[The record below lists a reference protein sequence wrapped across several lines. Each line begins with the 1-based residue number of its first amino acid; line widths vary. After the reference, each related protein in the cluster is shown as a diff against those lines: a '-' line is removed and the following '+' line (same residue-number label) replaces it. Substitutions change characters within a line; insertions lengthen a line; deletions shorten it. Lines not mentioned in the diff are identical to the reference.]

1 MGKLLLIFDGFD
13 EMAARVD
20 RQQMIN
26 NFWELAQAVVP
37 GAKAILTCRTEHFP
51 EAKEGRALLNAELKA
66 STANLTGESPQFEVL
81 ELEKFSDD
89 QIRRVFSFKTNEQTV
104 IQVMGNPQLL
114 DLARR
119 PVMTELILAAL
130 PDIEAGKPIDLA
142 RVYLYA
148 VRHKMQEDIRNGRT
162 FTSLADKLYFLCELS
177 WEMLSTERMSI
188 NYRLIPDR
196 IRRLFPNVVQEDKTL
211 DHWHHDMMGQTMLIR
226 NADGDYSPAHR
237 SLLEFFVAYKLV
249 AQLGVLADDFAEVA
263 REQSHLASTNPEP
276 YTWSGYFKRQMGEND
291 EPVAITPLSR
301 FELDDL
307 TDLSPIL
314 VDAPLAK
321 AVLDLAVPMLNDQVM
336 TPRLL
341 DLVRTTR
348 GKTMT
353 EVQYFGGNL
362 ITLLTQRN
370 RLALEH
376 SDLSETVIA
385 GVNFANISL
394 RWVNGANCTFD
405 QVLFNKILGM
415 VNAVVFSPDGQ
426 FLAIG
431 DSGRRVQLW
440 EAATGRVLWIRQ
452 GNASWVTSVSFSPDG
467 KRIVSGSF
475 DNTVRLWDMAGQ
487 TVGTPFEGHTG
498 SVTSVSFSPD
508 GKRIV
513 SGSDDK
519 TVRLWDVAGQAIGEP
534 FEGHTELVTS
544 VSFSPDGNR
553 IVSGSRD
560 QTVRLWDVAGQAVGE
575 PFEGHTGPVWSVSFS
590 PDGNR
595 IVSGSDD
602 QTVRLWD
609 VAGQAIGEPF
619 EGHTSSVISVSF
631 SPDGNHIVSG
641 SDDQTVRL
649 WDVAGQAIGAPF
661 EGHTNFVWSVSFSPD
676 GKRIVSG
683 SDDQTVRLWDVA
695 GQAIGEPFEGH
706 TEPVT
711 SVSFSPDGKRI
722 VSGSDDQTVR
732 LWDVAGQAIGAP
744 FEGHTESVTSV
755 SFSPDGKRIVSGS
768 DDKTVRLWDVAG
780 QAIGEPFEGHT
791 EPVTSVS
798 FSPDGNHIVSGSH
811 DQTVRLWDA
820 KTGECLQVID
830 TRLCAGSQFAGATG
844 LTEAQ
849 RIVLQGLGA
858 IDE

>member
-1 MGKLLLIFDGFD
+1 MSQQMKGWFETLDYSFEPYEIWEDDYFEWILQIPARRGFDRVLVRGIAGVAEMSDVEGLRQSVEAQKADEGWLVTARRKSPLAEEQIDQARDLFCYTFDELLDENADFSTYLDWLEAEVKQRKVDQYYIPLGCQKDEFDPITQRKLGVSRFAEEKGGIDAYINQWLDDPNKEHISILGEFGTGKTWFSLHYAWTALQAYRKAKDEGLERPRLPLVITLRDYAKALDLENVIAGFFFSKHNIRLTSNVFNQLNRMGKLLLIFDGFD

-51 EAKEGRALLNAELKA
+51 EAKEGRSLLNAELKA

-89 QIRRVFSFKTNEQTV
+89 QIQRVFSFKANEQTV
-104 IQVMGNPQLL
+104 IQVMRNPQLL

-177 WEMLSTERMSI
+177 WEMLSTEKMSI

-249 AQLGVLADDFAEVA
+249 AQLGVLADDFTEVA
-263 REQSHLASTNPEP
+263 REQSHLASTDPQF

-291 EPVAITPLSR
+291 EPVAITPLSQ

-307 TDLSPIL
+307 SDLSLIL

-336 TPRLL
+336 TARLL

-348 GKTMT
+348 GKTVA

-362 ITLLTQRN
+362 ITLLTRCN
-370 RLALEH
+370 RFALEY

-394 RWVNGANCTFD
+394 RWVNGVNSTFD
-405 QVLFNKILGM
+405 RVLFNKVLGT
-415 VNAVVFSPDGQ
+415 VHAVVFSPDGQ
-426 FLAIG
+426 LLAIG
-431 DSGRRVQLW
+431 DSDGRVQLW

-452 GNASWVTSVSFSPDG
+452 DHTSWVTSVSFSPDG
-467 KRIVSGSF
+467 ERIVSGSL
-475 DNTVRLWDMAGQ
+475 DNTMRLWG
-487 TVGTPFEGHTG
+487 
-498 SVTSVSFSPD
+498 
-508 GKRIV
+508 
-513 SGSDDK
+513 
-519 TVRLWDVAGQAIGEP
+519 
-534 FEGHTELVTS
+534 
-544 VSFSPDGNR
+544 
-553 IVSGSRD
+553 
-560 QTVRLWDVAGQAVGE
+560 
-575 PFEGHTGPVWSVSFS
+575 
-590 PDGNR
+590 
-595 IVSGSDD
+595 
-602 QTVRLWD
+602 

-619 EGHTSSVISVSF
+619 EGHTSFVLSVGF
-631 SPDGNHIVSG
+631 SPDG
-641 SDDQTVRL
+641 Q
-649 WDVAGQAIGAPF
+649 
-661 EGHTNFVWSVSFSPD
+661 
-676 GKRIVSG
+676 RIVSG
-683 SDDQTVRLWDVA
+683 SYDQTM
-695 GQAIGEPFEGH
+695 
-706 TEPVT
+706 
-711 SVSFSPDGKRI
+711 
-722 VSGSDDQTVR
+722 
-732 LWDVAGQAIGAP
+732 
-744 FEGHTESVTSV
+744 
-755 SFSPDGKRIVSGS
+755 
-768 DDKTVRLWDVAG
+768 
-780 QAIGEPFEGHT
+780 
-791 EPVTSVS
+791 
-798 FSPDGNHIVSGSH
+798 
-811 DQTVRLWDA
+811 RLWDA

-830 TRLCAGSQFAGATG
+830 MRLCVGLQFAGATG